1 MVWQFLMA
9 VILEVVDDMKG
20 TVIGKIIKRFI
31 YVPQNKPLYKE
42 TKPAKIIKIKGVIIS
57 IPFIIELIKFIVD
70 NWDNILD
77 SLRP

>member
-1 MVWQFLMA
+1 MVLQFLAA

-20 TVIGKIIKRFI
+20 TVVEKVLKWFI

-42 TKPAKIIKIKGVIIS
+42 KSAKTINIKGVIIS
-57 IPFIIELIKFIVD
+57 VPFIIELIKFIVD
-70 NWDNILD
+70 NWESIID

>member
-1 MVWQFLMA
+1 MVWQFLSA

-20 TVIGKIIKRFI
+20 TVVEKVINWFI

-42 TKPAKIIKIKGVIIS
+42 IKPAKIIKIKGVIIS
-57 IPFIIELIKFIVD
+57 LPFIIELIKFIVD
-70 NWDNILD
+70 NLDNIID

>member
-1 MVWQFLMA
+1 MVEQFLMA

-42 TKPAKIIKIKGVIIS
+42 IKPAKSIKIKGVIIS
-57 IPFIIELIKFIVD
+57 LPFIIELIKFIVD
-70 NWDNILD
+70 NLDNIID

>member
-1 MVWQFLMA
+1 MVWQFLSA

-42 TKPAKIIKIKGVIIS
+42 IKPAKIIKIKGVIIS
-57 IPFIIELIKFIVD
+57 LPFIIELIKFIVD
-70 NWDNILD
+70 NLDNIID
-77 SLRP
+77 SLHP